1 MSRGIMETGSA
12 LARRNARGVT
22 AVFRLYFVDSFYSH
36 SGGTRHVDGKAE
48 RRGHGSPRSSS

>member
-22 AVFRLYFVDSFYSH
+22 AVFRLYFVDFLFAFRGYTSRGWKSRA
-36 SGGTRHVDGKAE
+36 T
-48 RRGHGSPRSSS
+48 RGHGSPRSSS

>member
-22 AVFRLYFVDSFYSH
+22 AVFRLYFVDFLF
-36 SGGTRHVDGKAE
+36 AF
-48 RRGHGSPRSSS
+48 RGYMYTSRGWKSRAKGARQSAQ